1 MTRATKLGSP
11 AAGQSVL
18 TRLCPSSRPSPSPA
32 PLSAWEQGRSI
43 TVAIVFSNKQLQEAW
58 AKFLSNLFPD
68 DKYTPLI
75 ITVENNTNRS
85 TNWVEGPAPWQESS
99 KNEESK
105 FILDEEQRKMTVHM
119 KRRSSSVTKGWPGSE
134 CFSSVRDLISRQS
147 EFYLTQFKSYR
158 CPDYTEDLDVFK
170 NEGEAHLS
178 PRNLKFQKI
187 ERALSDDCI
196 STIISD
202 ILPAS
207 LASQRQTFHSRLLQE
222 PSGVKGNGSC
232 L

>member
-158 CPDYTEDLDVFK
+158 CPDYTKTSMFSKMKEKL
-170 NEGEAHLS
+170 
-178 PRNLKFQKI
+178 
-187 ERALSDDCI
+187 
-196 STIISD
+196 
-202 ILPAS
+202 
-207 LASQRQTFHSRLLQE
+207 TFHLEIWSSKKLSERYLMIAFQQSFLTFCQRA
-222 PSGVKGNGSC
+222 
-232 L
+232 